1 MKKFSKTNYIYMTLE
16 KGIIMSQSEIDYF
29 EKGLYEPIEGL
40 NSPEDA
46 EKILLDRNSYRSFC
60 PYCGDMSVWVPKGR
74 RDFESPFVQ
83 MDPSSRMKNY
93 FGGYINFGKA
103 FECSLCH
110 HELVFY
116 FKYEDNKILK
126 VGSYPSYKDIVRGK
140 LMKEIAI
147 PSGRIPRELSTALG
161 LRAQGVLIGAYA
173 YLRRIYETL
182 IEEAAL
188 EAIKNNEFTSE
199 DYKKEHLVDRIKM
212 LANHLPECM
221 QNNSVAYGILSK
233 GIHELSEEDCESAF
247 DYLYEL
253 IKNIL
258 EEKERKRLKKI
269 REKDLSIGLQKC
281 AQRFSSS
288 SDEKA

>member
-29 EKGLYEPIEGL
+29 EKGLYEPIKGL
-40 NSPEDA
+40 SRPEDA
-46 EKILLDRNSYRSFC
+46 EKILSDKRSYRSFC
-60 PYCGDMSVWVPKGR
+60 PHCGDISVWVPTMR
-74 RDFESPFVQ
+74 NEFESAFVQ
-83 MDPSSRMKNY
+83 MSPSYRMKNY

-140 LMKEIAI
+140 LIKEIAI
-147 PSGRIPRELSTALG
+147 PSSKIPRELSTALG

-182 IEEAAL
+182 IEEAAQ
-188 EAIKNNEFTSE
+188 EAVKKNEFKYD

-212 LANHLPECM
+212 LTKYLPECM
-221 QNNSVAYGILSK
+221 QNNHVAYGILSK
-233 GIHELSEEDCESAF
+233 GIHELSEDDCESAF

-258 EEKERKRLKKI
+258 EEAEQKRIKKI
-269 REKDLSIGLQKC
+269 REKALSTELQKC
-281 AQRFSSS
+281 AQRFNSSINQTT
-288 SDEKA
+288 